1 MTRALLILRAASL
14 LAPYARRGE
23 WLREWRSELW
33 YIDPRDATTFCLGA
47 FRDAVFVRRHYT
59 RTAARMQSPAACLGF
74 LAAAAA
80 LAALLTLAISAPLTL
95 RTAYWRLRPRDL
107 PAACLI
113 MLLFSAI
120 LLPATRLAMG
130 SGDGRATA
138 RATLFLAMKI
148 LLVQPILFSALLLM
162 VLLGPIIPFAPQLG
176 LLAIWILTCRW
187 VLADQRR
194 RCPVC
199 LRLLDDPV
207 RIGAPSETFL
217 EWYGAEAMCARGHGL
232 LHSTETSAV
241 YPARPR
247 WLRLDRSWSGLFRP
261 L

>member
-14 LAPYARRGE
+14 LAPSARRGE

-59 RTAARMQSPAACLGF
+59 RTAARMQS
-74 LAAAAA
+74 
-80 LAALLTLAISAPLTL
+80 
-95 RTAYWRLRPRDL
+95 